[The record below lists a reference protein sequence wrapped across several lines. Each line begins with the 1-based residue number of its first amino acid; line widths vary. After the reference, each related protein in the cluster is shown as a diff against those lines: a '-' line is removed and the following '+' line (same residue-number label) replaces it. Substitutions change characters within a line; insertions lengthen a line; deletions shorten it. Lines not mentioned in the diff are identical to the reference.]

1 MPKLDRRKERTL
13 RKLTEACIDLMLEIG
28 YDRISV
34 RGLARR
40 AGVGSSTF
48 YRHFQGKD
56 DLVMRII
63 RDMIEGVR
71 DELSKARSPREEA
84 VIMFR
89 YVRQHQSVFHMYL
102 SLPPDNPARQM
113 VKYALIDIVRKRY
126 RPQIQSNVEPDM
138 AMNHLVASS
147 DELLA
152 WYLDNIDAYSPGEIA
167 EIYCDLVVRATAKLA
182 LQPRNDWLQRF
193 S

>member
-1 MPKLDRRKERTL
+1 MERTQE
-13 RKLTEACIDLMLEIG
+13 KLTEAYIDLALEIG

-40 AGVGSSTF
+40 AGVGSATF

-63 RDMIEGVR
+63 QDMIDGMHE
-71 DELSKARSPREEA
+71 ELSKAQSPREEA
-84 VIMFR
+84 VRKYR
-89 YVRQHQSVFHMYL
+89 YVRQRQRVFRMYL
-102 SLPPDNPARQM
+102 SLPQDNRARQM
-113 VKYALIDIVRKRY
+113 VKDAFIDIVRKRY
-126 RPQIQSNVEPDM
+126 RPHVQSNVEPDM
-138 AMNHLVASS
+138 AMNHILASS

-167 EIYCDLVVRATAKLA
+167 AIYCDLIVRATAELA
-182 LQPRNDWLQRF
+182 LEPRKGWLQGF